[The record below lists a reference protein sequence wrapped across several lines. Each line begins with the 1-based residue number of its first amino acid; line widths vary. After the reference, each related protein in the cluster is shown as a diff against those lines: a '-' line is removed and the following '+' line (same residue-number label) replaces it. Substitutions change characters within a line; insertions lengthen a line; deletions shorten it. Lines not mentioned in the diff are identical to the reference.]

1 MLAHHPA
8 IRSTDRAT
16 VVPMPSRVI
25 RARLDEPSEAALATL
40 MREGRN
46 ESEAIRAAL
55 VEAHARRLRRSALLA
70 ETTQLAADPVDTA
83 EREAIR
89 ATFDQLAPDWPE

>member
-1 MLAHHPA
+1 
-8 IRSTDRAT
+8 
-16 VVPMPSRVI
+16 MPSRVI

-55 VEAHARRLRRSALLA
+55 VEAHERRLRRSALRA
-70 ETTQLAADPVDTA
+70 ETARLAADPADAA
-83 EREAIR
+83 ERAAVR
-89 ATFDQLAPDWPE
+89 AAFDQLTPDWPA

>member
-1 MLAHHPA
+1 
-8 IRSTDRAT
+8 
-16 VVPMPSRVI
+16 MPSRVI

-70 ETTQLAADPVDTA
+70 ETSRLAADPVDTA
-83 EREAIR
+83 ERESIR
-89 ATFDQLAPDWPE
+89 ATFDLLTPDWPE